1 MDMVYNIGLM
11 EHTMKVI
18 GIIIKQKDKE
28 LSGMQKVMFTGVNLK
43 MIWQMVMENIP
54 TLTDQN
60 TKVNLEMM
68 CKKAME
74 KKNGL
79 MVLNM

>member
-11 EHTMKVI
+11 EHITKVI

-28 LSGMQKVMFTGVNLK
+28 LSGMQKAMFIGVNLK
-43 MIWQMVMENIP
+43 MIWQMVTENIL
-54 TLTDQN
+54 TLTVQN
-60 TKVNLEMM
+60 IKVNLETTFRKVMV
-68 CKKAME
+68 

>member
-11 EHTMKVI
+11 EHITKVI
-18 GIIIKQKDKE
+18 GIIIKQKGKE
-28 LSGMQKVMFTGVNLK
+28 LSGMQKAMFIGVNLK
-43 MIWQMVMENIP
+43 MIWQMVMENIL
-54 TLTDQN
+54 TLTVQN
-60 TKVNLEMM
+60 IKVNLETTFRKVMV
-68 CKKAME
+68 

>member
-11 EHTMKVI
+11 EHITKVI

-28 LSGMQKVMFTGVNLK
+28 LSGMQKAMFIGVNLK
-43 MIWQMVMENIP
+43 MIWQMVMENIL
-54 TLTDQN
+54 TLTVQN
-60 TKVNLEMM
+60 IKVNLETTFRKVMV
-68 CKKAME
+68 